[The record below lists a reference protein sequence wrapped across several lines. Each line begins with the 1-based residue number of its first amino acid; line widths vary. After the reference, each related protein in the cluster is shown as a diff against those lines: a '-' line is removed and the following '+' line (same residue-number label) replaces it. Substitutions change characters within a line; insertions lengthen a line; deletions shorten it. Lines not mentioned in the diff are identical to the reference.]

1 VSRIDLARFTDA
13 CDYPGT
19 IHAAAVERHLQT
31 YLDALG
37 VKRRIQ
43 QLPRGWRIEDH
54 AALSEYVNGILD
66 DIVKRN
72 PGIRASAARDA
83 RAARAARAASDARDA
98 RAANDARAASAA
110 NDANDALD
118 AIAGGLQRFA
128 AWCIQT
134 HSWSYWRF
142 DLSWNS
148 CTAFGAR
155 QLRAQKVSAWA
166 EPLLEAFI
174 SGCWMLHWTE
184 DTLYWIAKPTLHKE
198 SIPGGQ
204 RLHNEKYAAFESD
217 VENIYFWH
225 GVLVPAFVVVRP
237 DWITLKYIQEEKN
250 AEVRRVM
257 IERYGESRYIANSD
271 MEPVAKDKIFGDLY
285 VETLEAGRPIAKLHV
300 INRSPEPDGSFKRY
314 WLPINPAHYDGDAG
328 RIPQAASAS
337 TWRTTPGGR
346 ELFFEKWQDY
356 RPAIET

>member
-1 VSRIDLARFTDA
+1 MSRIDLARFTDA
-13 CDYPGT
+13 CNYPGT

-72 PGIRASAARDA
+72 PGIRARAARAARNARDALAALAARDVSAARDA
-83 RAARAARAASDARDA
+83 RAARAARDARDA
-98 RAANDARAASAA
+98 RAALDASAALDALNASAARDARDARAARDALAARDARAARDASA
-110 NDANDALD
+110 ALD
-118 AIAGGLQRFA
+118 ARAALDASAALDALNASAAHDAVAGGLQRFA

-142 DLSWNS
+142 DLSWDS

-184 DTLYWIAKPTLHKE
+184 DTL
-198 SIPGGQ
+198 
-204 RLHNEKYAAFESD
+204 
-217 VENIYFWH
+217 
-225 GVLVPAFVVVRP
+225 
-237 DWITLKYIQEEKN
+237 
-250 AEVRRVM
+250 
-257 IERYGESRYIANSD
+257 
-271 MEPVAKDKIFGDLY
+271 
-285 VETLEAGRPIAKLHV
+285 
-300 INRSPEPDGSFKRY
+300 
-314 WLPINPAHYDGDAG
+314 
-328 RIPQAASAS
+328 
-337 TWRTTPGGR
+337 
-346 ELFFEKWQDY
+346 
-356 RPAIET
+356 